1 MSILM
6 SSNGGGGKMIIRAVG
21 AGGGIPS
28 PTTVTDLEDTHTSF
42 LAHMNGTNGSSTFVD
57 SSPNKISI
65 TSINGTTIS
74 TSQSRFGGASGQ
86 FTGSSCL
93 SAAAN
98 SVFAFG
104 TGDFTMECWVYPT
117 NASYGNGGFSDYTGT
132 ILDTRSSGGSSTG
145 ALIIFSNT
153 GKLRLYANGLIL
165 ESSSSV
171 SLNQWSHI
179 ALVRSSGTCTFYI
192 NGVASG
198 LASFTNN
205 CSDTSFTV
213 GAPNDHV
220 NSDSIL
226 KHIGYIDDVRISK
239 GLARYTNNFTPP
251 ASAFTADAYDSLLLH
266 GDGSNGSTSFTDS
279 SQSPSTVVSQNGAS
293 ISTSQSK
300 FGGSSILFD
309 RSSSQRLTVI
319 DPTKFTFGTGD
330 FTIETWVYLNSMPTG
345 LNYPDGFYIC
355 GWGDDNSVAG
365 VDYLIG
371 PTNIA
376 FNMSNYQSYQI
387 NVAHGM
393 NVHEWHHIA
402 LCRNNGTFMLFI
414 DGVLKQAAYSG
425 DSVYAPGGST
435 NQSAIAIGAGEPFAA
450 TGGDFDGYMDELRI
464 SKGIARYTANNFT
477 PPNAEFYVADPTKL
491 PGSPKLGQVV
501 YADAGKT
508 IAYICTNETGPVWTR
523 YST

>member
-1 MSILM
+1 MNN
-6 SSNGGGGKMIIRAVG
+6 NGGGGRMIIRATG
-21 AGGGIPS
+21 AGGVGGVPA
-28 PTTVTDLEDTHTSF
+28 PTTVTDLEDQNTSF
-42 LAHMNGTNGSSTFVD
+42 LAHMNGTDGSTAFVD
-57 SSPNKISI
+57 SSVNKISI

-74 TSQSRFGGASGQ
+74 TSQSKFGGASGQ

-93 SAAAN
+93 TATSN
-98 SVFAFG
+98 STFAFG

-117 NASYGNGGFSDYTGT
+117 NANYGNGGYIDYTGT
-132 ILDTRSSGGSSTG
+132 LLDTRSSGGSSNG

-153 GKLRLYANGLIL
+153 GKIRLFSGGLIL
-165 ESSSSV
+165 ESTSTV

-198 LASFTNN
+198 LAPFTNN

-213 GAPNDHV
+213 GAPVDHV
-220 NSDSIL
+220 NTDSSL
-226 KHIGYIDDVRISK
+226 KHIGYMDEVRISK
-239 GLARYTNNFTPP
+239 GLARYTNDFTPP

-266 GDGSNGSTSFTDS
+266 GDGSDGSTSFTDS

-300 FGGSSILFD
+300 FGGASILLN
-309 RSSSQRLTVI
+309 RASSQRLTVI
-319 DPTKFTFGTGD
+319 DPTKFTFGTDD
-330 FTIETWVYLNSMPTG
+330 FTIETWVYLNSMPTA

-355 GWGDDNSVAG
+355 GWGEDNSVFG

-376 FNMSNYQSYQI
+376 FNPVYYGNYQI

-414 DGVLKQAAYSG
+414 DGVLKQAAHSG
-425 DSVYAPGGST
+425 DSVYAPAGST
-435 NQSAIAIGAGEPFAA
+435 NQSAITIGAGEPFAS
-450 TGGDFDGYMDELRI
+450 TGGDFDGYMDEFRI
-464 SKGIARYTANNFT
+464 SKGIARYTTNNFT
-477 PPNAEFYVADPTKL
+477 PPNAEFYAADPTKL
-491 PGSPKLGQVV
+491 PSSPQVGQVV
-501 YADAGKT
+501 YADSGKT
-508 IAYICTNETGPVWTR
+508 IAYICTNATGPVWTR
-523 YST
+523 FAA